1 MNKSYIQ
8 KITPF
13 IDNMRVQAEEGGE
26 PEPQK
31 TIPFANGDI
40 LNSSTKIHFDTTKGD
55 DLIAALESM
64 DWTPYEE
71 MGGIPI
77 LAEFGKAIILM
88 AARIP
93 KEDPTQ
99 YMYYIMAGSGEG
111 MSGLMFISED
121 LYVEG
126 TLVAEKGFHNLD
138 ANGDVT
144 LNENEGT
151 PGYIPKNALPVTID
165 MLIDTTPASW
175 NGIIIGTQE

>member
-1 MNKSYIQ
+1 MGKSYIE
-8 KITPF
+8 KITAF
-13 IDNMRVQAEEGGE
+13 IDNMRIGQDEEGSHE
-26 PEPQK
+26 ALV
-31 TIPFANGDI
+31 PFKLGQVLKVGD
-40 LNSSTKIHFDTTKGD
+40 KIHFNTSKVDE
-55 DLIAALESM
+55 LIAALESM

-77 LAEFGKAIILM
+77 LAEFGKAIILI
-88 AARIP
+88 ASRIP

-99 YMYYIMAGSGEG
+99 YMYYIIAGSGEG

-121 LYVEG
+121 MYVEG

-151 PGYIPKNALPVTID
+151 PGYIPNNALPVTID
-165 MLIDTTPASW
+165 MLIDTNPASW
-175 NGIIIGTQE
+175 NGVIIGTQE